1 MGHPEASAQPVRTAV
16 VLAAGEGSR
25 LAARG
30 RSPKPL
36 APLLGLSLA
45 ERALVTCAEAGVV
58 RFVVVVGHR
67 ADEVRAH
74 FEGIAGRRR
83 LEVEFEV
90 ASEWGLGNG
99 ESALAAASRAG
110 ESPFFLTMVDHLVDP
125 SIYRRLLGEPPG
137 EGEICLAV
145 DRDRDGVFDV
155 ADVTKVCLSDGRIM
169 EIRKDLDHWD
179 GADTGVFLCTR
190 ALFDG
195 LARARE
201 GGRHTLSDGVTE
213 LAKEGAARAVDV
225 TGESWLDLDTPAAM
239 KEARRRLLSALGKG
253 GDDGYISS
261 LINRRGSVPL
271 SALLSRTA
279 LTPDFI
285 TVLSFLGCLA
295 GAGLLSFGQY
305 ATGLLGG
312 LLVQAASVLDGCDGE
327 IARLK
332 RMATA
337 RGAWLDTV
345 LDRYGDL
352 AIAVAITLAHSRL
365 HPGSLTWIGGLVAA
379 SGFILASYVT
389 KEFAIRHG
397 YPYPNDTLNR
407 LKRRDLRIFG
417 IFIGAVM
424 GHPYVALV
432 SLGLFSHVLIAGIL
446 VKGWLQGSVR
456 E

>member
-1 MGHPEASAQPVRTAV
+1 MGHSETSVQPVRTAV

-25 LAARG
+25 LDPSG
-30 RSPKPL
+30 RQPKPL

-45 ERALVTCAEAGVV
+45 ERALVTSAEAGVR
-58 RFVVVVGHR
+58 RFVVVLGHQ
-67 ADEVRAH
+67 AHEVRAH
-74 FEGIAGRRR
+74 FEGIARRRR

-90 ASEWGLGNG
+90 ASKWGLGNG
-99 ESALAAASRAG
+99 ESALAVASSMG
-110 ESPFFLTMVDHLVDP
+110 ELPFFLIMVDHLVDA

-155 ADVTKVCLSDGRIM
+155 ADVTKVSLSDGRIT

-201 GGRHTLSDGVTE
+201 GGRHTLSDGVAE

-239 KEARRRLLSALGKG
+239 KEARRRLISALGKG
-253 GDDGYISS
+253 RDDGYIST
-261 LINRRGSVPL
+261 LINRRASVPL

-279 LTPDFI
+279 LTPDFL

-295 GAGLLSFGQY
+295 GAGLLSTGQY
-305 ATGLLGG
+305 ATGLMGG

-332 RMATA
+332 RLATA
-337 RGAWLDTV
+337 RGGWLDTV
-345 LDRYGDL
+345 LDRYADVGMV
-352 AIAVAITLAHSRL
+352 VAITFAHSRL
-365 HPGSLTWIGGLVAA
+365 HPGSLTWVGGLVAA
-379 SGFILASYVT
+379 TGFILAS
-389 KEFAIRHG
+389 
-397 YPYPNDTLNR
+397 
-407 LKRRDLRIFG
+407 
-417 IFIGAVM
+417 
-424 GHPYVALV
+424 
-432 SLGLFSHVLIAGIL
+432 
-446 VKGWLQGSVR
+446 
-456 E
+456 

>member
-1 MGHPEASAQPVRTAV
+1 MDLPEASAQPVRTAV

-25 LAARG
+25 LAGLDRP
-30 RSPKPL
+30 PKPL

-45 ERALVTCAEAGVV
+45 ERALVTCAETGVG

-74 FEGIAGRRR
+74 FEGIARRRR

-90 ASEWGLGNG
+90 ASEWRLGNG
-99 ESALAAASRAG
+99 ESALAAASSAG
-110 ESPFFLTMVDHLVDP
+110 ESPFFLSMVDHLVDA

-155 ADVTKVCLSDGRIM
+155 ADVTKVSLSDGRIT

-179 GADTGVFLCTR
+179 GADTGVFLCTG

-201 GGRHTLSDGVTE
+201 SGRHTLSDGVAE

-239 KEARRRLLSALGKG
+239 KEGRRRLLSTLGKG
-253 GDDGYISS
+253 RDDGYIST
-261 LINRRGSVPL
+261 LINRRASAPL

-279 LTPDFI
+279 LSPDFI

-295 GAGLLSFGQY
+295 GAGLLSIGQY
-305 ATGLLGG
+305 ATGLMGG
-312 LLVQAASVLDGCDGE
+312 ILIQVASILDGCDGE

-332 RMATA
+332 RIGTA

-352 AIAVAITLAHSRL
+352 AIVVAITLAHSRL
-365 HPGSLTWIGGLVAA
+365 HPGSLTWVGGMVAA
-379 SGFILASYVT
+379 AGFILASYVT
-389 KEFAIRHG
+389 KEFESRHG
-397 YPYPNDTLNR
+397 KPYPNDPLNR

-417 IFIGAVM
+417 IFIGAVI
-424 GHPYVALV
+424 GHPYAAVV
-432 SLGLFSHVLIAGIL
+432 SLGLFSHALIAGIL
-446 VKGWLQGSVR
+446 VKGWLLGSVR
-456 E
+456 K